1 MSKIAIIPARS
12 GSKGL
17 KDKNIKDLCG
27 KPLLAYT
34 IEAAIESNI
43 FDCIHVSTDSEK
55 YAHIAKRYGA
65 EVPFLRD
72 KEYATD
78 LTSTWDT
85 VRHVLQKYQEIGRC
99 FDIVVVLQPTSP
111 FRTAEDICNAYGLFK
126 EKNALSVVS
135 VCQVKDSPL
144 LCNYIGEDLSL
155 NNFIDI
161 NLTKRRQD
169 MPIYYKIN
177 GAIYMLK
184 KSILDDI
191 NGLYGANSYAYIMEA
206 DASIDI
212 DTEFDFDVAEIKMTK
227 EGY

>member
-85 VRHVLQKYQEIGRC
+85 VRHVLQKYQEIGRS

-144 LCNYIGEDLSL
+144 LCNCIGEDLSL

-161 NLTKRRQD
+161 NLIKRRQD